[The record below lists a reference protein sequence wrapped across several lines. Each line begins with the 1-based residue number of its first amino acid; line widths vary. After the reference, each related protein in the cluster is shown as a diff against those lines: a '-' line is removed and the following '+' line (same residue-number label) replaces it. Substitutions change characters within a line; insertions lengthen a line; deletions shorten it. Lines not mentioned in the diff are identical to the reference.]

1 MRVLHVLDAACAR
14 PTDYG
19 RRTHALLS
27 ALRSQG
33 VQTVH
38 VSAPDLSRP
47 DNRDEWPYHAWHL
60 YRTPAPRTP
69 RWLPQ
74 GAAEMAALALR
85 LRRIAHLTRPD
96 LIHVHAPSAHA
107 CAAWPTARLG
117 RLPFVVDAD
126 RRAAD
131 PAARRPFDRFA
142 CARADAV
149 AAPSIGMRAAL
160 QAGGIP
166 PRRIAILAPAADVPC
181 SRVKPFDTLDAPL
194 LAYAG
199 DAGPASGLDLLLAA
213 LRDMRRGRRTL
224 RLLVAGGGPCT
235 EALDARIAVAGLA
248 GHVRVTGPISGR
260 RAADVLARADV
271 AVFPALPNGGTL
283 APPRHLLN
291 AMAQGCAVVASDI
304 ACHRELLVHGY
315 TGMLF
320 AAGSRQSLAETLK
333 QLLDEPWRRPL
344 LGQAAMDAI
353 AGAHTWTAA
362 AAGYRRLYE
371 SVLADTRGRC

>member
-1 MRVLHVLDAACAR
+1 MPRWF
-14 PTDYG
+14 P
-19 RRTHALLS
+19 
-27 ALRSQG
+27 QG
-33 VQTVH
+33 VAHT
-38 VSAPDLSRP
+38 
-47 DNRDEWPYHAWHL
+47 
-60 YRTPAPRTP
+60 
-69 RWLPQ
+69 
-74 GAAEMAALALR
+74 AALALR
-85 LRRIAHLTRPD
+85 LRRIARLTRVD

-107 CAAWPTARLG
+107 SAAWPAARLG
-117 RLPFVVDAD
+117 RLPYVVDAD

-131 PAARRPFDRFA
+131 PEARRPFDRFA

-160 QAGGIP
+160 QAGGIK
-166 PRRIAILAPAADVPC
+166 PRRIAILPPAPDVPC
-181 SRVKPFDTLDAPL
+181 ARAKPFDTLDAPL

-199 DAGPASGLDLLLAA
+199 GVGPASGLDLLLAA
-213 LRDMRRGRRTL
+213 LGDLRRSRRTL

-235 EALDARIAVAGLA
+235 EALDARIAAAGLT

-271 AVFPALPNGGTL
+271 AVFPALPDGGAL
-283 APPRHLLN
+283 APSRHLLN

-304 ACHRELLVHGY
+304 ACHRELLMHGH

-320 AAGSRQSLAETLK
+320 AAGSRQSLHDTLAR
-333 QLLDEPWRRPL
+333 LLDERWRLPP
-344 LGQAAMDAI
+344 LGQAAVDAI

-371 SVLADTRGRC
+371 TVLADARGRC

>member
-19 RRTHALLS
+19 RRTRALLT

-38 VSAPDLSRP
+38 LSAPDPCPPGS
-47 DNRDEWPYHAWHL
+47 RDEWPHHAWHL
-60 YRTPAPRTP
+60 YRTPVPRTP

-74 GAAEMAALALR
+74 GAAEMAALAVR
-85 LRRIAHLTRPD
+85 LRRIARLTRPD

-107 CAAWPTARLG
+107 SAAWPAARLA
-117 RLPFVVDAD
+117 RLPFIVDAD

-131 PAARRPFDRFA
+131 PEARRPFDRFA

-149 AAPSIGMRAAL
+149 AAPSNGMRAAL
-160 QAGGIP
+160 QAGGIR
-166 PRRIAILAPAADVPC
+166 PRRIAILPPAADVPC
-181 SRVKPFDTLDAPL
+181 VRVEPFAALDAPL
-194 LAYAG
+194 LACAG
-199 DAGPASGLDLLLAA
+199 DVGRASGLDLLLGA
-213 LRDMRRGRRTL
+213 LRDLRRSRRAL

-235 EALDARIAVAGLA
+235 EALDARIAAAGLA
-248 GHVRVTGPISGR
+248 GHVRVTGQMSGR

-271 AVFPALPNGGTL
+271 AVFPALPDGGAL
-283 APPRHLLN
+283 APSRHLLN

-304 ACHRELLVHGY
+304 ACHRELLIHGY

-320 AAGSRQSLAETLK
+320 TAGSRQSLAETLA
-333 QLLDEPWRRPL
+333 QLLDERWRLRPL
-344 LGQAAMDAI
+344 GEAAMQYA

-371 SVLADTRGRC
+371 SVLAEARGRC

>member
-1 MRVLHVLDAACAR
+1 MRVLHLLDAACAR

-19 RRTHALLS
+19 RRTHALLA

-38 VSAPDLSRP
+38 LSAPEPSRA
-47 DNRDEWPYHAWHL
+47 DSRDEWPHHAWHL
-60 YRTPAPRTP
+60 YRTPAVRMP

-74 GAAEMAALALR
+74 GAAETAALALR
-85 LRRIAHLTRPD
+85 LRRIARLTRPD

-107 CAAWPTARLG
+107 SAAWPAACLG

-131 PAARRPFDRFA
+131 PETRRPFDRFA

-160 QAGGIP
+160 QAGGIR
-166 PRRIAILAPAADVPC
+166 PRRIAILPPAADVPC

-194 LAYAG
+194 LAFAG
-199 DAGPASGLDLLLAA
+199 DVGPASGLDLLLDA
-213 LRDMRRGRRTL
+213 LDDLRRGRRTL
-224 RLLVAGGGPCT
+224 RLLVAGGPCT
-235 EALDARIAVAGLA
+235 DTLDARIAAAGLA
-248 GHVRVTGPISGR
+248 GHVRVTGLVSAR

-271 AVFPALPNGGTL
+271 AVFPALPDGGTL
-283 APPRHLLN
+283 APSRHLLN

-304 ACHRELLVHGY
+304 ACHRELLIHGH

-320 AAGSRQSLAETLK
+320 AAGSRQSLAETLT
-333 QLLDEPWRRPL
+333 QLLAEPSRLGL

-353 AGAHTWTAA
+353 AGAHTWAAA

-371 SVLADTRGRC
+371 SVLADARGRC